1 MSAVEF
7 VYSENSLDPD
17 CPHLFGQKE
26 AKADILDAFLDE
38 LIVGEWASQVSK
50 ETELISPHTDKAS
63 CFHLRGK
70 SRFLAGDAAPNVVVE
85 VASPSHASPA
95 DSDIPWTRSTAS
107 PETGVKSSSRTNRK
121 TAVVDATGNPSAA
134 SVGNVILAYS
144 SVCKLS
150 STTYLRRMHLSR
162 KDAVAFVPES
172 KETIEFIFA
181 TDMTR
186 CASSEQFK
194 VEIPIS
200 LQDGEGR
207 RWPVV
212 LECLRSAGQRHLR
225 LNKGWS
231 EMCRVNGISVGE
243 RIRLAR
249 WEQASSSN
257 GAFVTVSIM

>member
-7 VYSENSLDPD
+7 VYSENPLDPE
-17 CPHLFGQKE
+17 CIHLFEQKE
-26 AKADILDAFLDE
+26 ATIGILDAFLDK
-38 LIVGEWASQVSK
+38 LIVGEWASQGSK
-50 ETELISPHTDKAS
+50 ETELISPHTDKAF
-63 CFHLRGK
+63 CFHLRSK
-70 SRFLAGDAAPNVVVE
+70 SRFLAADAAPNVVVDVE
-85 VASPSHASPA
+85 SPSHASPV

-121 TAVVDATGNPSAA
+121 TAVVDATGTPST
-134 SVGNVILAYS
+134 SVGNAILSYS

-162 KDAVAFVPES
+162 KDAIAFFPES

-194 VEIPIS
+194 VEISVS

-231 EMCRVNGISVGE
+231 EMCRVNGICVGK

-249 WEQASSSN
+249 WEQTSSSN
-257 GAFVTVSIM
+257 DPFVTVSIM